1 MAEAEKDLA
10 SLASKIAQLEERQNI
25 TAKYAVAVKRQLD
38 ELSTQFYNLQQ
49 CLEKPPNL
57 SISLNNVEITNLV
70 EAQVNVDADEIDV
83 EVQQEENV
91 AVFSDEGFKIARMT
105 QLLGVYGDILILQAY
120 LAEENASGTPMSVEE
135 FWLRY
140 KTKRE
145 RDFTGV
151 NLAGSDLTG
160 NSICHQINLSK
171 ANLAGA
177 KLSGDWIGS
186 NFSEA
191 NLSNANLSGANL
203 SEANLNAA
211 NLDDADL
218 HQAKLQSAKL
228 EKATLIKANLSGA
241 NLSQANFG
249 KAKLMR
255 ADLSNAN
262 LINANFIE
270 ANLEGANLS
279 QAYYNTATIFPSDFD
294 AAEAGA

>member
-1 MAEAEKDLA
+1 MADAENDLA
-10 SLASKIAQLEERQNI
+10 SLASKMAQLEQRQDV
-25 TAKYAVAVKRQLD
+25 TAKYAVGVKRQLD
-38 ELSTQFYNLQQ
+38 ELMLEFKNLQQ
-49 CLEKPPNL
+49 RLEKLPAL
-57 SISLNNVEITNLV
+57 SNSLNDIKTTNSV

-83 EVQQEENV
+83 EAQQEENV

-120 LAEENASGTPMSVEE
+120 LAEENAPGTPMSAEE
-135 FWLRY
+135 FL
-140 KTKRE
+140 KRQSKGE
-145 RDFTGV
+145 IDFTGV
-151 NLAGSDLTG
+151 NLARADLTG
-160 NSICHQINLSK
+160 NHISSQINLSQANLTGAKLRGDWLRRNLGGANLTK
-171 ANLAGA
+171 ANLT
-177 KLSGDWIGS
+177 
-186 NFSEA
+186 
-191 NLSNANLSGANL
+191 GANL

-218 HQAKLQSAKL
+218 HQAKLESAKL